1 MEEPL
6 IVLKPN
12 LINAL
17 FPVFMKNLWYSV
29 IIVVV
34 LLGIIALLKILKV
47 IAYTYSVI
55 FFWMLIVL
63 VVIAVIPMVTKLIVL
78 ANTHYYF
85 FRDHLISE
93 FEFINIKRQ
102 SLPYHQIVNISTRIT
117 LWDRLCKAGDITLHT
132 AEDKTPDLILW
143 YIKNPSIVEA
153 ALYKMVRTGKFSSAN
168 IK

>member
-17 FPVFMKNLWYSV
+17 FPVFMKNLGYSV

-34 LLGIIALLKILKV
+34 LLGITVLLKIMKV
-47 IAYTYSVI
+47 IAYAYSVI

-85 FRDHLISE
+85 FRTYIISE
-93 FEFINIKRQ
+93 FEFVNIKRQ
-102 SLPYHQIVNISTRIT
+102 SLPYHQIVNIGTRMT

-143 YIKNPSIVEA
+143 YIKNPRTVET
-153 ALYKMVRTGKFSSAN
+153 ALYKMVRTGKFSGSN
-168 IK
+168 VK